1 MAQAKLPEGM
11 HTITPALV
19 VRGCAQAIDFYRRA
33 FGAEQVTR
41 MDAPDG
47 KSVWHAELRI
57 GDSIFFMGDEMPGMG
72 KAAPSPEHPAPTTMW
87 VSVQNCD
94 AAHQRAVQAGAKSTM
109 PPADMFWGDRVGGVA
124 DPFGY
129 LWSFSQ
135 QVKDMTPDE
144 MRRAGEEWAAEQAK
158 SKK

>member
-1 MAQAKLPEGM
+1 MAQAKMPEGM

-19 VRGCAQAIDFYRRA
+19 LRGCAQAIDFYKRA
-33 FGAEQVTR
+33 FGAEQVMR

-57 GDSIFFMGDEMPGMG
+57 GDSIFFVGDEMPGMG
-72 KAAPSPEHPAPTTMW
+72 KTAPSSEQPAPTTMW

-94 AAHQRAVQAGAKSTM
+94 AAHQRATQAGAKTTM
-109 PPADMFWGDRVGGVA
+109 PPADMFWGDRAASVA

-129 LWSFSQ
+129 LWSFYQ
-135 QVKDMTPDE
+135 HVKDVTPDE
-144 MRRAGEEWAAEQAK
+144 MRRAGEAWARENMP
-158 SKK
+158 KK